1 MAHYYPP
8 VSLSTTES
16 PYLRARAALAAR
28 GGAAPQET
36 IDAIL
41 RTAAEELGMACS
53 LLTRLLPEQNQA
65 EVMAAYHATPS
76 GGPAPGAILSLEAG
90 ATPPAPFAV
99 PDTDADPAR
108 NSGLP
113 APIAAARSYIG
124 VPVRLAG
131 GSVYGTL
138 WALDPQ
144 PHLFAPADTQLLEVL
159 AHLLA
164 AAIDRDREQ
173 AVRARLEQELQQQR
187 EFGLQVMNTMGQ
199 GLYTADPTGR
209 FEYVNRAFARMLGTA
224 EPALLGRSARDVTFA
239 HDDLLHDPQT
249 GQPPEGLTIF
259 ETRLKRDD
267 GPPIHALVTLAPR
280 RVNGAVAGTIGVVS
294 NLTGR
299 KQVDEAL
306 RTSERRFH
314 AIFDSAA
321 MGIALTDLSG
331 AVIESNRALQDMLGY
346 GAQELGRLASQEAG
360 SAEAADVE
368 GRLYADLLA
377 GQRDSYQVEQRYI
390 RKDGSVLWGRRTASL
405 VRTEAGE
412 PQFVISVV
420 EDITTRKQAEEA
432 LAASLAAQQAA
443 NRQLAELNQAKSDFV
458 SIVSHEFRTPL
469 TVIQGFSEM
478 LRDEEIDPEE
488 IKEYA
493 GDINTEAVRLNRMIN
508 DLLDLE
514 RMESGR
520 MTLHR
525 QATDL
530 NSVIRDVVERMRPN
544 APGHTLALDLDPA
557 LPIFEGDQD
566 KLVQVLTNLLHN
578 AVKYSPDGGEVLV
591 ASRGEG
597 PLAHVAVHDQ
607 GLGIPADALETIFER
622 YARIES
628 AANRHIQG
636 TGLGLPIVRQIVE
649 MHGGRVWAESTLGT
663 GSVFHIT
670 IPLDGLP
677 GSATAL

>member
-1 MAHYYPP
+1 MAHYDPP
-8 VSLSTTES
+8 VPLAATES
-16 PYLRARAALAAR
+16 PYLRALAALAAR
-28 GGAAPQET
+28 GVAAPQET
-36 IDAIL
+36 IDSIL
-41 RTAAEELGMACS
+41 RAAAEQLGMSCS

-65 EVMAAYHATPS
+65 EVVAAYHATP
-76 GGPAPGAILSLEAG
+76 GAGPAPGTILPLEAG
-90 ATPPAPFAV
+90 AAPHAPFAV
-99 PDTDADPAR
+99 ADTDAHPAR
-108 NSGLP
+108 DGGPP
-113 APIAAARSYIG
+113 APIAGVRSYIG

-138 WALDPQ
+138 WTLDPQ
-144 PHLFAPADTQLLEVL
+144 PRPFAPADTQLLEVL
-159 AHLLA
+159 AHLLGA
-164 AAIDRDREQ
+164 AVERDRDQ
-173 AVRARLEQELQQQR
+173 AARARLEQELQQQR
-187 EFGLQVMNTMGQ
+187 EFALQVMNTMGQ
-199 GLYTADPTGR
+199 GLYTADPAGR

-224 EPALLGRSARDVTFA
+224 EPALIGRSARDVTFA
-239 HDDLLHDPQT
+239 PDDLLHDPQT
-249 GQPPEGLTIF
+249 GRPPEGLTIF

-280 RVNGAVAGTIGVVS
+280 RVAGAVAGTIGVVS

-331 AVIESNRALQDMLGY
+331 AVIESNRALQEMLGY
-346 GAQELGRLASQEAG
+346 SDQELGKLASQDTG
-360 SAEAADVE
+360 ME
-368 GRLYADLLA
+368 GRLHAELLA

-390 RKDGSVLWGRRTASL
+390 RRDGSVLWARRTASL

-412 PQFVISVV
+412 PQFVISVI
-420 EDITTRKQAEEA
+420 EDITTRKQAQEA

-478 LRDEEIDPEE
+478 LRDEEIDPDE

-530 NSVIRDVVERMRPN
+530 NGVIRDVVELMRPN
-544 APGHTLALDLDPA
+544 APGHTLAVDLDPA

-591 ASRGEG
+591 TSRVEG
-597 PLAHVAVHDQ
+597 PLAHVEVRDH
-607 GLGIPADALETIFER
+607 GLGIPAEALETIFER

-649 MHGGRVWAESTLGT
+649 MHGGRVWAESEVGA
-663 GSVFHIT
+663 GAVFHVT
-670 IPLDGLP
+670 IPLHGLP
-677 GSATAL
+677 RNAGTP